1 MLTSTNLSA
10 TRSDARAMSLFSGV
24 DDAINRAFEV
34 ASYRH
39 RSKFREV
46 IESPPKSF
54 NGVDFVES
62 IFQIIKE
69 NWESCVLNNGRK
81 PSAENWRWFH
91 PKTALADH
99 NSSAEVCLERAL
111 VDACLMAGRTVWSNQ
126 VPLASGL
133 VDGSSY
139 RRKAI
144 DLVHR
149 RGDRA
154 FDLIELKVASDNPL
168 YAAME
173 ILQYGIAWLLSR
185 RDRERLGYAGKP
197 IIEADDVLLV
207 VLAPEIYFENRDV
220 RRIGK
225 PLDRGLS
232 VLGEKHGVK
241 LGFQYQ
247 SFPSTFRG
255 DFKYEAKELLAALD
269 KRREL

>member
-1 MLTSTNLSA
+1 MLSSTVLSA
-10 TRSDARAMSLFSGV
+10 ACSNAGGSSLFSGV
-24 DDAINRAFEV
+24 DEAINRAFGIT
-34 ASYRH
+34 SYRH
-39 RSKFREV
+39 RSMFREV
-46 IESPPKSF
+46 ITSPPKSF
-54 NGVDFVES
+54 NGVDFVDG
-62 IFQIIKE
+62 IFKIIQE
-69 NWESCVLNNGRK
+69 NWESCVLSKGRK
-81 PSAENWRWFH
+81 PSGENWRWFH

-111 VDACLMAGRTVWSNQ
+111 VDACLTAGRTDWSNQ

-144 DLVHR
+144 DLVHQR
-149 RGDRA
+149 NDQA

-173 ILQYGIAWLLSR
+173 ILQYGLVWLLSR
-185 RDRERLGYAGKP
+185 RDRERLGYAGKA
-197 IIEADDVLLV
+197 IIEAEDVLFV

-232 VLGEKHGVK
+232 VLGEKHGVR
-241 LGFQYQ
+241 LGFRFQ
-247 SFPSTFRG
+247 SFPSAFRG
-255 DFKYEAKELLAALD
+255 DFKYEAKDLLTALD